1 MKADFVEPAQRLT
14 FCHTETSVKN
24 GLIYHLFPGNMEHHT
39 PTMIR
44 FFLNNHSHWNHDR
57 NAYRFVVF
65 GSRDENKSKYD
76 IIELNAGQIIQLPP
90 STRSLMRWLRGLAK
104 GDQLVMHSAFM
115 SKIWAM
121 LLLNPRLWRR
131 TAWVMWGADIL
142 KRPSIKG
149 RIYARIK
156 RIVIPRLGAVSALV
170 PGEYNLLKSL
180 YGPADNYVRAFYP
193 IKVEINNTDAE
204 LDKIG
209 LTRPLRVL
217 LGNSA
222 WDANNHEEALRWLS
236 RFANEDIEIVCP
248 LGYPAESEYKT
259 KVISLGENLLERK
272 FVAIREM
279 LDNIEFWKL
288 AGSCD
293 LLILNNLNQQGL
305 ASVYFMLFQGKKIY
319 LRPENPT
326 FQMMKDFGIEAYSSL
341 DLAHISFKEFAN
353 YREEIVQRNLNQA
366 EEHLSP
372 NASIRGWR
380 DLFHRLSPKTVSKR
394 KLIECAKL

>member
-1 MKADFVEPAQRLT
+1 
-14 FCHTETSVKN
+14 
-24 GLIYHLFPGNMEHHT
+24 
-39 PTMIR
+39 
-44 FFLNNHSHWNHDR
+44 
-57 NAYRFVVF
+57 
-65 GSRDENKSKYD
+65 
-76 IIELNAGQIIQLPP
+76 
-90 STRSLMRWLRGLAK
+90 
-104 GDQLVMHSAFM
+104 
-115 SKIWAM
+115 
-121 LLLNPRLWRR
+121 
-131 TAWVMWGADIL
+131 
-142 KRPSIKG
+142 
-149 RIYARIK
+149 
-156 RIVIPRLGAVSALV
+156 
-170 PGEYNLLKSL
+170 
-180 YGPADNYVRAFYP
+180 
-193 IKVEINNTDAE
+193 
-204 LDKIG
+204 
-209 LTRPLRVL
+209 
-217 LGNSA
+217 
-222 WDANNHEEALRWLS
+222 
-236 RFANEDIEIVCP
+236 